1 MGWER
6 ASVQSKQAEVNFS
19 PDLIRVIA
27 IALVILVHCS
37 GFPYAIQGEIT
48 PTVVMDWFTAD
59 VYSAFG
65 YLGVP
70 LFVMLSGALLL
81 EPTKADEPMRVFFK
95 KRFNRIAFPM
105 MFWTV
110 AYFAWGYYVHGRP
123 LTLFNIS
130 QGLLTGSYDHL
141 WFLYLLLGLYLVT
154 PILRV
159 LVKFIDRRKFVLL
172 LSLWFVG
179 TVVTPTIH
187 TFTTLTFNPVVFVF
201 MDWVGYFLLGL
212 FLVQTKIRS
221 WIIYLAA
228 ISGILI
234 AVVGDWLITATLGE
248 TYTGF
253 FHGYVSF
260 DIIIASAALFILL
273 ITIPPRRV
281 ETRYN
286 SVNRVIHWIGQ
297 NTLPIYLIHIMVLES
312 LALGF
317 FGFTL
322 PYVSNSI
329 VRIPMTA
336 LVTFLLSAAIVY
348 PLMKIPYVKR
358 LIG

>member
-1 MGWER
+1 MGCER
-6 ASVQSKQAEVNFS
+6 AGVQSKQVEVNFS
-19 PDLIRVIA
+19 PDLIRTLA
-27 IALVILVHCS
+27 IFLVIFLHCS

-48 PTVVMDWFTAD
+48 PTVVLDWFTAD

-81 EPTKADEPMRVFFK
+81 EPAKADEPMRVFFK
-95 KRFNRIAFPM
+95 KRFNRIAFPL
-105 MFWTV
+105 MFWTA
-110 AYFAWGYYVHGRP
+110 AYFAWGYYVHGKP

-130 QGLLTGSYDHL
+130 QGLLSGSYDHL
-141 WFLYLLLGLYLVT
+141 WFMYLLLGLYLVT

-179 TVVTPTIH
+179 TVVTPAIH
-187 TFTTLTFNPVVFVF
+187 TFTTLTFNPLMFVF

-212 FLVQTKIRS
+212 FLVKTKIRS
-221 WIIYLAA
+221 WITCLAV
-228 ISGILI
+228 ISGILV
-234 AVVGDWLITATLGE
+234 AVLGDWFITASLGE

-253 FHGYVSF
+253 SHGYVSF
-260 DIIIASAALFILL
+260 DIIIASAALFVLF
-273 ITIPPRRV
+273 ITILPNRA

-286 SVNRVIHWIGQ
+286 RVNRVIHWIGQ
-297 NTLPIYLIHIMVLES
+297 NTLPLYLIHLMVLES

-322 PYVSNSI
+322 PYISNSI
-329 VRIPMTA
+329 VRIPITA
-336 LVTFLLSAAIVY
+336 LVAFSLSVAIVY

>member
-81 EPTKADEPMRVFFK
+81 EPAKADEPMRVFFK

-105 MFWTV
+105 MFWTA

-201 MDWVGYFLLGL
+201 MDWVGYFILGIFLL
-212 FLVQTKIRS
+212 QTKVRS

-228 ISGILI
+228 TLGILT
-234 AVVGDWLITATLGE
+234 AVLGDWLITATLGE
-248 TYTGF
+248 AYTGF
-253 FHGYVSF
+253 FHGYLSF

-281 ETRYN
+281 ETRYK

-297 NTLPIYLIHIMVLES
+297 NTLPIYLIHIMVLEV
-312 LALGF
+312 AGA
-317 FGFTL
+317 
-322 PYVSNSI
+322 
-329 VRIPMTA
+329 R
-336 LVTFLLSAAIVY
+336 LL
-348 PLMKIPYVKR
+348 R
-358 LIG
+358 LHPTIRR

>member
-1 MGWER
+1 MDRER
-6 ASVQSKQAEVNFS
+6 ASVQSKQVEVNFS
-19 PDLIRVIA
+19 PDLIRTLA
-27 IALVILVHCS
+27 MFLVILLHCS
-37 GFPYAIQGEIT
+37 SFPYAIPGEIT
-48 PTVVMDWFTAD
+48 PTVVLDWFTAD
-59 VYSAFG
+59 IYAAFG

-81 EPTKADEPMRVFFK
+81 EPAKADEPMRVFFK
-95 KRFNRIAFPM
+95 KRFNRIAFPL
-105 MFWTV
+105 MFWTA
-110 AYFAWGYYVHGRP
+110 AYFVWSYYVHGRP
-123 LTLFNIS
+123 LTLFNIA

-159 LVKFIDRRKFVLL
+159 LVKFLDRRKFVLL

-179 TVVTPTIH
+179 TVVTPAIH

-212 FLVQTKIRS
+212 FLVQTKTRS
-221 WIIYLAA
+221 WLIYLAA
-228 ISGILI
+228 ISGILT
-234 AVVGDWLITATLGE
+234 AVLGDWLITATLGE

-260 DIIIASAALFILL
+260 DIIIASAALFALL
-273 ITIPPRRV
+273 ITIPPNRA

-286 SVNRVIHWIGQ
+286 NVNRVIHWIGQ

-312 LALGF
+312 LTLGL

-322 PYVSNSI
+322 PDVSNSI
-329 VRIPMTA
+329 VSIPMTA
-336 LVTFLLSAAIVY
+336 LVVFSLSAAIVY